1 MQFDQLNRREFI
13 TLLGGAGGAWLLVV
27 DAQQAV
33 FPQSLSAPADATMNS
48 EAWNFLYCPNMPAH
62 PTARDATSW
71 EFNFPPRNGVHYL
84 VQPVIGRPGSPLAA
98 QSGWTTGNN
107 VRIDIRWATSNA
119 AEIRRHADWWCSL
132 QMSSS
137 ERPTCEREP
146 IHCESE
152 HRIPLQS

>member
-1 MQFDQLNRREFI
+1 MAANARRCP
-13 TLLGGAGGAWLLVV
+13 LAHLHQRLPWRLPGCGGRLCYFKL
-27 DAQQAV
+27 
-33 FPQSLSAPADATMNS
+33 
-48 EAWNFLYCPNMPAH
+48 
-62 PTARDATSW
+62 
-71 EFNFPPRNGVHYL
+71 
-84 VQPVIGRPGSPLAA
+84 VIGRPGSPLAA
-98 QSGWTTGNN
+98 QSGWTIGNN

-119 AEIRRHADWWCSL
+119 AETRRHADWWCSL